1 MRVGVIRGDIPG
13 PIFLADLEPTSQTNF
28 PTEPEGQTRYISRPT
43 SVTVGAMMSASIPA
57 SRLSGAL
64 AFPVAINLG
73 VNDALKL
80 RDSAAGAYTTF
91 TIPAAGYANMGA
103 LVAALNALFV
113 TSNFVAVA
121 ISATTFALQTKT
133 KGAGTYIQV
142 DSVAGGST
150 ANTPLALGAGGGSFT
165 VPAPAAFIAATLPVG
180 GPLNVSAATIRG
192 SLGAG
197 LTNAQVAEA
206 ADAIAPQFVET
217 DTAIKCFL
225 VGNLHDLLSPSFNP
239 DPNRIPAIVSGPAIT
254 VVQDNGVSLFSLVAT
269 APTLTNAQF
278 GVPAPG
284 AVTLT
289 GTGLAGAGVPNS
301 EVVATKV
308 KFFTDVPVTVEQYFI
323 TATAGGKVSATQII
337 IPASL
342 VPAGVAAGTKVQV
355 QYTSLVSNVFTLV

>member
-43 SVTVGAMMSASIPA
+43 AVTVGAMMSASIPA
-57 SRLSGAL
+57 SRLSGAI

-80 RDSAAGAYTTF
+80 RDSGAGAYTTF
-91 TIPAAGYANMGA
+91 TIPAAAYASMAA
-103 LVAALNALFV
+103 LVTAINSVLVA
-113 TSNFVAVA
+113 SNFVAVG
-121 ISATTFALQTKT
+121 ISATTLALQTKT
-133 KGAGTYIQV
+133 KGEGTYIQI
-142 DSVAGGST
+142 DSVGGGST

-180 GPLNVSAATIRG
+180 GPLNVSAATVKG

-197 LTNAQVAEA
+197 LTVAQVAEA
-206 ADAIAPQFVET
+206 ADAIAPQFIET

-225 VGNLHDLLSPSFNP
+225 VGNLHDLRSASFNP
-239 DPNRIPAIVSGPAIT
+239 DPNRFPPIVSGPAVT
-254 VVQDNGVSLFSLVAT
+254 VVQDDGVSLFGLVAT

-289 GTGLAGAGVPNS
+289 GTGLAGAGTPNS

-308 KFFTDVPVTVEQYFI
+308 KFMLPVPVTLDQYFI
-323 TATAGGKVSATQII
+323 VDAGGTVSATSIV
-337 IPASL
+337 IPAAL

-355 QYTSLVSNVFTLV
+355 QYTSLVSNQFTLV